1 MAKRYSHSERQQ
13 HIDAWQQSGLA
24 KQHYCQ
30 QHDLN
35 PATFYYWLKH
45 HHDDAAVAV
54 HTAFIPARRVMPENH
69 NADTVTL
76 NLPNGCSVRC
86 LPAQLPAVMKALSL
100 C

>member
-13 HIDAWQQSGLA
+13 HLDAWQQSGLTE
-24 KQHYCQ
+24 QHYCR

-45 HHDDAAVAV
+45 HRDDATVTVPA
-54 HTAFIPARRVMPENH
+54 AFIPARRVIPRN
-69 NADTVTL
+69 NDADTVTL

-86 LPAQLPAVMKALSL
+86 PLSVG
-100 C
+100 